1 MNEPA
6 PEPLVVLLLS
16 VVGLADV
23 LQHTPRVAT
32 VAAPTTVTFPP
43 EEAVV
48 DVMEVILV
56 VVTMSES
63 PTPVEVSR
71 LAMLLLFSAPLPFPV
86 PACTPKA
93 PITTPSRHH
102 PKTVR
107 TFDRFLMI
115 TPLV

>member
-1 MNEPA
+1 VNDPA
-6 PEPLVVLLLS
+6 PEPLEVLLLA

-23 LQHTPRVAT
+23 LQHTPRVLA
-32 VAAPTTVTFPP
+32 VAAPTKVTLPP

-48 DVMEVILV
+48 DVIDVILV

-63 PTPVEVSR
+63 PTPVEVSG
-71 LAMLLLFSAPLPFPV
+71 LAMLLLLSVPLAFPV
-86 PACTPKA
+86 PACTPTT
-93 PITTPSRHH
+93 PIITPSRHH